1 MISVFY
7 ILFMAVLIYHISKKL
22 TDLGVPHYLF
32 NLCRRRGELA
42 NDNAELEGR
51 ERQGSGCA
59 SVPAQPPTVTFL
71 ELREPLLTD

>member
-7 ILFMAVLIYHISKKL
+7 IQFMTVLIYHIRKKL
-22 TDLGVPHYLF
+22 SDLGIPQYL
-32 NLCRRRGELA
+32 LYVLRRQGGTSNDDGEM
-42 NDNAELEGR
+42 ELR

-59 SVPAQPPTVTFL
+59 PLPAQPPTVSFV